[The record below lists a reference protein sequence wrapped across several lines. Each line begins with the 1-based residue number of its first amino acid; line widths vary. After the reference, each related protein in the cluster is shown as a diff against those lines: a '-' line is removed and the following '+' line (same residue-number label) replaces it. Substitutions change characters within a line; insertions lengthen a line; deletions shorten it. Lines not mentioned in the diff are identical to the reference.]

1 MPKKITQHQWI
12 LIGGDV
18 ITAIIITL
26 WGFASHDTLDTA
38 GLYMLTT
45 FIPVLAAWILIAPI
59 FGVYDLKRMKNV
71 PQLWRPF
78 YAMIVASPMAALI
91 RAFWLGRSIAPL
103 FVVVLG
109 GFSAL
114 GILLW
119 RSVHWILVW
128 RGKS

>member
-1 MPKKITQHQWI
+1 MTKKLTQHQWI

-18 ITAIIITL
+18 IIAIIITL

-45 FIPVLAAWILIAPI
+45 FIPILVAWLMIAPLL
-59 FGVYDLKRMKNV
+59 GVYDLKRMKNV

-119 RSVHWILVW
+119 RIVHWMLVW

>member
-1 MPKKITQHQWI
+1 MLKKITKQQWV
-12 LIGGDV
+12 LISGDV
-18 ITAIIITL
+18 IIAVIITL

-45 FIPVLAAWILIAPI
+45 FIPVLVAWLMIAPLL
-59 FGVYDLKRMKNV
+59 GVYDLDRMKNIR
-71 PQLWRPF
+71 QFWRPF
-78 YAMIVASPMAALI
+78 YAMIIVSPMAALI
-91 RAFWLGRSIAPL
+91 RAFWLGRGIAPL

-119 RSVHWILVW
+119 RVVHWMLFW
-128 RGKS
+128 RGKL